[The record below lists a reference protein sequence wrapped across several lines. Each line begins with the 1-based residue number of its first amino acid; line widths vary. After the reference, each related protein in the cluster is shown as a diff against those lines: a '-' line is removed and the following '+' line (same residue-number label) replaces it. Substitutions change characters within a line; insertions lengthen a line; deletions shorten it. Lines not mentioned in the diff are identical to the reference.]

1 VILNPAASAASAEFN
16 FPVEYRELKLLAGKE
31 VHTTQDGQTLKI
43 EVPGQTYAIYQA
55 VK

>member
-1 VILNPAASAASAEFN
+1 MILNPAAKAASAEFSL
-16 FPVEYRELKLLAGKE
+16 PVECRELKLMAGKE
-31 VHTTQDGQTLKI
+31 IHTTKEGPMLKI

>member
-1 VILNPAASAASAEFN
+1 
-16 FPVEYRELKLLAGKE
+16 LLAGKE
-31 VHTTQDGQTLKI
+31 VHTTQAGQTLKI

>member
-1 VILNPAASAASAEFN
+1 
-16 FPVEYRELKLLAGKE
+16 LLAGKE
-31 VHTTQDGQTLKI
+31 IHTTQDGQTLKI

>member
-1 VILNPAASAASAEFN
+1 MIFNPAASAASAEFN

-31 VHTTQDGQTLKI
+31 VHMTPAGQTLKI
-43 EVPGQTYAIYQA
+43 EVPGLTYAIYQV